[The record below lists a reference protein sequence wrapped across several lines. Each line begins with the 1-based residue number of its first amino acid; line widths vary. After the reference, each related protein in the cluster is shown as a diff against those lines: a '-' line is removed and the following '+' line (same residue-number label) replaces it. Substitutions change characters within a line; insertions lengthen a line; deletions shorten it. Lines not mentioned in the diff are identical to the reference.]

1 MATVTYGTGF
11 SELYI
16 SQGLLL
22 NAFGGATINTKNA
35 TTFIFTYP
43 AGNVFE
49 GYSVTVKGSGFI
61 YDGDEPIAGTMSG
74 ITIKDDSGAKILTI
88 TGLAAGTPAS
98 DLNLFYANTF
108 GWTDP
113 NGNYNKPPTD
123 LVWSQILSGSDT
135 FSGTSGNDWSGM
147 PGVNAGNDVFNMGDG
162 DDWVFGSMGNDT
174 INGGNGWDT
183 LSFEN
188 TQWDSGI
195 PMVRGINANLNT
207 GVVLDPYGFTDTV
220 TGVEH
225 IVGSSYADV
234 MTGDGFENEFEGGRG
249 KDTMNGGGG
258 DQDWVSYQNEQWWGG
273 SHGIVANLTAGTI
286 RDGFGNVDTVKNI
299 ENVTGTRYDDSFVG
313 DAGRNTFIGGNG
325 KDSFDGKGGDDSIR
339 FSLNWANAPQHG
351 ISVNLSKA
359 SNQIIDDGFGN
370 TETATSIS
378 GISGGSFKDKIK
390 GDAGANVLSG
400 LDGRD
405 TLTGGGGNDHFEWW
419 DPNHMDDRDV
429 ITDFKSAAGANQDVL
444 VFYMSAFGASTTLT
458 LVNGTAATAAVS
470 TFIFDAATDTL
481 YWDEDG
487 TGAGARIA
495 VAVLQGVNSL
505 SAENF
510 DLF

>member
-1 MATVTYGTGF
+1 MATVTYRAGF
-11 SELYI
+11 AELDG
-16 SQGLLL
+16 SAENLLD
-22 NAFGGATINTKNA
+22 GSDGATINTKNA
-35 TTFIFTYP
+35 TTVKFTYP
-43 AGNVFE
+43 PGHEFA
-49 GYSVTVKGSGFI
+49 GYSVTIKGSGFG
-61 YDGDEPIAGTMSG
+61 YDGTEPVAGTMTG
-74 ITIKDDSGAKILTI
+74 ITFKDDSGTTILSI
-88 TGLAAGTPAS
+88 SGLAAGTPAS
-98 DLNLFYANTF
+98 DLNLFYANVF
-108 GWTDP
+108 GWDFP
-113 NGNYNKPPTD
+113 DGGSSGSQSRD
-123 LVWSQILSGSDT
+123 AWSQILMGDDVVN
-135 FSGTSGNDWSGM
+135 GTSGDDYPGF
-147 PGVNAGNDVFNMGDG
+147 PGVNAGNDMFNMGDG
-162 DDWVFGSMGNDT
+162 GNWVFGSMGNDT
-174 INGGNGWDT
+174 INGGNGWDSLTFWEKT
-183 LSFEN
+183 LEP
-188 TQWDSGI
+188 GI
-195 PMVRGINANLNT
+195 PMVRGINANLKT

-234 MTGDGFENEFEGGRG
+234 MKGDGFNNDFEGLRG

-258 DQDWVSYQNEQWWGG
+258 DQDWVSYQNEAWHGG
-273 SHGIVANLTAGTI
+273 SHGLVANLTAGTI

-325 KDSFDGKGGDDSIR
+325 KDSFDGKGGDDWIH
-339 FSLNWANAPQHG
+339 FSLNFSNAPQHG
-351 ISVNLSKA
+351 INVNLSKA

-378 GISGGSFKDKIK
+378 GINGGSFNDKIK

-405 TLTGGGGNDHFEWW
+405 TLTGGGGNDHFEWS

-444 VFYMSAFGASTTLT
+444 VFYMSEFGASTTLT
-458 LVNGTAATAAVS
+458 LVNGTAATQAKS
-470 TFIFDAATDTL
+470 TFIFDAATDKL

-505 SAENF
+505 SAANF